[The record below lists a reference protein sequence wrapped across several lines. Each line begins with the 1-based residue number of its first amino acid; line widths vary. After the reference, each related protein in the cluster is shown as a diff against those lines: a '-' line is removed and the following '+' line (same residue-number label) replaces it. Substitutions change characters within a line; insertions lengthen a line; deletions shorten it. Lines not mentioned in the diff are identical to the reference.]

1 MDEELKNKFRAAG
14 FRDGEYEGMRVNIEG
29 IIIDACEHPFKG
41 IYLSSVHSTK
51 RSVNSSEKF
60 IPVDSSVQTIAKTV
74 LEIYNELREPEAE

>member
-1 MDEELKNKFRAAG
+1 MDEELKNKFRTLG
-14 FRDGEYEGMRVNIEG
+14 FGNNEYDGMRINFKG

-41 IYLSSVHSTK
+41 IYLSAVHSTK

-74 LEIYNELREPEAE
+74 LEMYNELREPEPK